1 MIFLFFLRTC
11 TILLI
16 MFNAYAFFFKFIILS
31 TNFFPSQKFSSQR
44 QLGNEEIMSDDGRV
58 GSSKFLWFSL
68 ASLERMASLQG
79 NLQEYEDLERLD
91 SASALHA
98 KIVSHHHPTSKI
110 ISGEFHRG
118 DSGSSHSRYVCSPI
132 SKQFYSLFTLFFP

>member
-1 MIFLFFLRTC
+1 MHMYFFF
-11 TILLI
+11 ILL
-16 MFNAYAFFFKFIILS
+16 FYLH
-31 TNFFPSQKFSSQR
+31 FFPSQKFSSQR

-98 KIVSHHHPTSKI
+98 KIVSHHHPNSKI

-118 DSGSSHSRYVCSPI
+118 DSGSSHSRYVFSTI
-132 SKQFYSLFTLFFP
+132 SKQF

>member
-1 MIFLFFLRTC
+1 M
-11 TILLI
+11 
-16 MFNAYAFFFKFIILS
+16 KFIILS

-118 DSGSSHSRYVCSPI
+118 DSGSSHSRYVFSTI
-132 SKQFYSLFTLFFP
+132 SKQQYIFTMCYDKENLL

>member
-1 MIFLFFLRTC
+1 
-11 TILLI
+11 
-16 MFNAYAFFFKFIILS
+16 MFNAYVFFFKFIILS